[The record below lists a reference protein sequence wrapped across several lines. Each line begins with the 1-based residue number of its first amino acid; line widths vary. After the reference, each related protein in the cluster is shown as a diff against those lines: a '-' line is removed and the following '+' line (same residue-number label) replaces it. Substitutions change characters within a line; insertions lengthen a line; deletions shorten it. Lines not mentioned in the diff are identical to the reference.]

1 MERYDLVVIGA
12 GAAGLTAAGG
22 AAMFG
27 LRVALVEAAEMGGE
41 CLHTGCV
48 PSKALI
54 AAAAR
59 AHAGRQGAR
68 LGITLGEVHVDFDA
82 VRAYVGQAI
91 AELAPADSVERFEAM
106 GVEVIR
112 ARASF
117 LDRRTLQAGNRM
129 LSAPRYVIATGSRPA
144 LPPIEGLAGLPPLT
158 NETLFGLDVLPSHL
172 IVLGGGSIGIE
183 MAQAFLRL
191 GAAVTVIDPGE
202 PLSREDREAA
212 GEVVRQLQDEGVR
225 FVRSA
230 VQRVERRDGVIVA
243 CENGAVLA
251 GSHLLAA
258 TGRRPNTQELDLA
271 AAGVEEGADGI
282 VVDARRRTSNR
293 RIYAIGDCRAGPR
306 LTHVAGYE
314 GALVAREV
322 ALGLPARVDWRA
334 LPRVTYTDPELAQI
348 GLTEAEARE
357 RHADVTVTRERFAHN
372 DRAVTE
378 ADTRGGLKMI
388 RSRNRIVGVT
398 IVGPHAG
405 ELLLPWTQ
413 AILGKAS
420 SFALLSAIVAYP
432 TRSEISKAAA
442 FAAWQPAI
450 FGSWPRRWARMVARR
465 RSWLG

>member
-1 MERYDLVVIGA
+1 MVIGA

-27 LRVALVEAAEMGGE
+27 LRVALIEAAEMGGE

-59 AHAGRQGAR
+59 AHVGRQGAR
-68 LGITLGEVHVDFDA
+68 LGIALGEVHVDFDA
-82 VRAYVGQAI
+82 VRAHVGQAI
-91 AELAPADSVERFEAM
+91 AELAPAGLGGAVRGDGCRGDPGA
-106 GVEVIR
+106 G
-112 ARASF
+112 RASSIG
-117 LDRRTLQAGNRM
+117 RTLLAGNRM
-129 LSAPRYVIATGSRPA
+129 LSARRDTSSPPDRAPA
-144 LPPIEGLAGLPPLT
+144 LPPIEKLAGLPPLT
-158 NETLFGLDVLPSHL
+158 NETLFGLDVLPTHL

-183 MAQAFLRL
+183 MAQAFRRL

-230 VQRVERRDGVIVA
+230 VQHVERRDGVIVA

-450 FGSWPRRWARMVARR
+450 FGFWPRRWARIVARR